1 MDNKK
6 VISVDSFV
14 DDTGRNIP
22 TCIHWTNGK
31 HYNIRRILHTCI
43 SSNNEFEGIC
53 YTVQI
58 GNKQKNIYCDKGIWY
73 IMMSG

>member
-6 VISVDSFV
+6 IVSVDSFV

-22 TCIHWTNGK
+22 TCIQWTNGK
-31 HYNIRRILHTCI
+31 NYVIRRILHTCV
-43 SSNNEFEGIC
+43 SSNLDYEGIC

-58 GNKQKNIYCDKGIWY
+58 GKQQKNIYYSNGKWY
-73 IMMSG
+73 ILLSG